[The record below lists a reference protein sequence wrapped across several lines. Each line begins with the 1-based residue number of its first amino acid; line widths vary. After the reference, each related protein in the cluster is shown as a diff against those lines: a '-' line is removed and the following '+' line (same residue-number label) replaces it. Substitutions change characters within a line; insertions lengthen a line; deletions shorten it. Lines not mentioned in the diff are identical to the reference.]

1 MSCLPTAPFPHQPF
15 KAAATALLLPIPHS
29 LFPWYFQPVTNVLI
43 SSAEG
48 GPGVVSDEN
57 RRPCPG
63 GRGCRVTVSPGW
75 AQPSPTQCSC
85 PPRCGR
91 RVTLGGA
98 SGGKSPWK
106 TVTERLNCQ
115 KFPARLPGD
124 GVCQPSLPLQSSAVR
139 VSPPWRDPH
148 PASRPRG
155 CRREELGQGQAQGS
169 AKQDPEPGSADLPR
183 GDIKCHRFRAGQM
196 PPRPYSES
204 LGRNKAFQAQIL
216 TQGLTQRQNKVRTE
230 ELMGVTSSI
239 SRSSFIWSGSVP
251 SAVKPVPGPAASTK
265 PLPNNRLQGGGGCPR
280 VAPAEHTRVARRGR
294 GTGSARR
301 SATAEAPR
309 LH

>member
-1 MSCLPTAPFPHQPF
+1 MSCLPAAPFPHQPF

-48 GPGVVSDEN
+48 AAGVVSDEN

-75 AQPSPTQCSC
+75 AQPSRTQCSC

-91 RVTLGGA
+91 GVTLGGA

-124 GVCQPSLPLQSSAVR
+124 GVCQPGLPLQSSAVR

-155 CRREELGQGQAQGS
+155 CRREQLGQGQAQGS
-169 AKQDPEPGSADLPR
+169 PKPGGADLPR
-183 GDIKCHRFRAGQM
+183 GDIKCYGSERDRCPPALTLSHLAG
-196 PPRPYSES
+196 
-204 LGRNKAFQAQIL
+204 
-216 TQGLTQRQNKVRTE
+216 
-230 ELMGVTSSI
+230 
-239 SRSSFIWSGSVP
+239 
-251 SAVKPVPGPAASTK
+251 TK
-265 PLPNNRLQGGGGCPR
+265 CFKHKSWRR
-280 VAPAEHTRVARRGR
+280 V
-294 GTGSARR
+294 
-301 SATAEAPR
+301 
-309 LH
+309 